1 MRNMKGFRVNND
13 IMGGR
18 ERESKRPFRASRG
31 RLTELS
37 IQVDTGLGNPS
48 SFFGTNAPL
57 VLASPYSPLK
67 PMAI

>member
-37 IQVDTGLGNPS
+37 IQVDTGLG
-48 SFFGTNAPL
+48 FFGTNAPL